1 MDEGEAEHHNQ
12 QGHVLIWVQVNA
24 KVSVGNRRVES
35 YLTHSYPWSLRKPG
49 GRTVWDKVVGPASG

>member
-1 MDEGEAEHHNQ
+1 MDEGEAEEHHNQ

-35 YLTHSYPWSLRKPG
+35 YLTHSYPW
-49 GRTVWDKVVGPASG
+49 DKVVGPVSG